1 MADDFSVLQ
10 STMSDL
16 KVENK
21 PSRQS
26 IVKQRSANFSTAAPE
41 TAEQQRAG
49 AGIRRRGSI
58 PTIRPAAAAT
68 GGPRGHAKV
77 QAKLAEIAAF
87 LPQIEAEFERV
98 SAPGAGL
105 SPVLSKMVQ
114 TQLQAAIGMFKSA
127 EIATEAQIAEVKK
140 SKIGAV
146 RVANAVSQGHL
157 SASDSCHG
165 CG

>member
-1 MADDFSVLQ
+1 MADPASNSPAALRRVGGEAG
-10 STMSDL
+10 
-16 KVENK
+16 V
-21 PSRQS
+21 
-26 IVKQRSANFSTAAPE
+26 NFGP
-41 TAEQQRAG
+41 
-49 AGIRRRGSI
+49 I
-58 PTIRPAAAAT
+58 PKISSAAAAT
-68 GGPRGHAKV
+68 GGPRRHAKV
-77 QAKLAEIAAF
+77 QAKLAEIAASP
-87 LPQIEAEFERV
+87 PQIEAEFERV